1 MRLSLSQTP
10 SNTPSN
16 TPTNTASG
24 SPCPTFTP
32 TPSITPSPTCIIENI
47 IVAANQVLN
56 TEPNKN
62 WSLSYSYDG
71 LNWSPSTNGGIFSAG
86 TFVGKF
92 DIATDGDLWIT
103 VGGSNNRLGYSYDGI
118 TWSANTSVNTLADN
132 LQGIASNGNMW
143 IACGS
148 KGSNGVILYSNDGFS
163 WNNIVSSA
171 ATNQNTF
178 YDAAWNGNMW
188 LVGGNIG
195 AGTTGAT
202 GVIQYSY
209 NGLNWS
215 ASTNAD
221 TIFNGQVRG
230 FASNGS
236 RWVAAGGTLIDI
248 AYSDD
253 GIIWSGSSSGQTT
266 LAYHAI
272 WDGGKFIVGGQ
283 RATGVSTFA
292 TILYSYDGV
301 SWFSGNGSNDIFTI
315 CSSIIY
321 NGSYYVA
328 GGTNLTSGTPR
339 IYGYST
345 DGINWSPSSGNT
357 SGVFSFAG
365 QGIASIPEPYLI
377 PGIYDCGGQPTPTPT
392 FTPTQ
397 TQTPSQTN
405 TSNPTN
411 TPSQTATLTPTN
423 TQTNTPSQTNTATQT
438 STPTNTPTQTL
449 TPTCGTFTTQYMRS
463 AQQGNKDIRFTLF
476 DNPNFTGN
484 ANAVCDYTITG
495 TFDIDGGAI
504 NQPYTTIMAQNDHNH
519 TYDTGSNITG
529 FTISSVVPVCPCV
542 LVIFNQITPTP
553 TLTPTITPTITQT
566 STPTITPTSTN
577 TSTPE
582 ITPTNTNTPT
592 TTPSI
597 TPTITPTSTQTCC
610 AIQILTNNSLDV
622 DITAVDVDGSAA
634 TYVGGQPLPNEPGN
648 GTSLCST
655 NTGTVDIRVSVFNS
669 VAGQK
674 ITLCDSNGTCVC
686 QNITGTGPSNYDWL
700 DVVFNCETAITILAE
715 DGSC

>member
-1 MRLSLSQTP
+1 LSWLDCDGILTDTFVNSGETYNITCLGAREGSVIGTGIITQGALCSSNCITPTPTATNTSTPTSTIQITP
-10 SNTPSN
+10 SNTATITN
-16 TPTNTASG
+16 TPTNTA
-24 SPCPTFTP
+24 TP
-32 TPSITPSPTCIIENI
+32 T
-47 IVAANQVLN
+47 L
-56 TEPNKN
+56 
-62 WSLSYSYDG
+62 
-71 LNWSPSTNGGIFSAG
+71 
-86 TFVGKF
+86 
-92 DIATDGDLWIT
+92 
-103 VGGSNNRLGYSYDGI
+103 
-118 TWSANTSVNTLADN
+118 
-132 LQGIASNGNMW
+132 
-143 IACGS
+143 
-148 KGSNGVILYSNDGFS
+148 
-163 WNNIVSSA
+163 
-171 ATNQNTF
+171 
-178 YDAAWNGNMW
+178 
-188 LVGGNIG
+188 
-195 AGTTGAT
+195 
-202 GVIQYSY
+202 
-209 NGLNWS
+209 
-215 ASTNAD
+215 
-221 TIFNGQVRG
+221 
-230 FASNGS
+230 
-236 RWVAAGGTLIDI
+236 
-248 AYSDD
+248 
-253 GIIWSGSSSGQTT
+253 
-266 LAYHAI
+266 
-272 WDGGKFIVGGQ
+272 
-283 RATGVSTFA
+283 
-292 TILYSYDGV
+292 
-301 SWFSGNGSNDIFTI
+301 
-315 CSSIIY
+315 
-321 NGSYYVA
+321 
-328 GGTNLTSGTPR
+328 
-339 IYGYST
+339 
-345 DGINWSPSSGNT
+345 
-357 SGVFSFAG
+357 
-365 QGIASIPEPYLI
+365 
-377 PGIYDCGGQPTPTPT
+377 
-392 FTPTQ
+392 TPTQ
-397 TQTPSQTN
+397 TI
-405 TSNPTN
+405 
-411 TPSQTATLTPTN
+411 
-423 TQTNTPSQTNTATQT
+423 
-438 STPTNTPTQTL
+438 

-476 DNPNFTGN
+476 DNPDFTGN

-529 FTISSVVPVCPCV
+529 FTITSVVPVCPCV